1 VFVGLYEHYSNLL
14 SWWVAESGR
23 GVDGLVDLAA
33 LGSPEYANHPMLG
46 PFSACSHVTGAL
58 TYTHTIARLLLQHST
73 ATPLP
78 LAARD
83 EQRHAD

>member
-1 VFVGLYEHYSNLL
+1 V
-14 SWWVAESGR
+14 VAEPGQ
-23 GVDGLVDLAA
+23 GADGLVDLAA
-33 LGSPEYANHPMLG
+33 LGSPEYANDPMLG